1 MKALPPE
8 IQHAVKYGVRP
19 TNIHHDPMSLYIE
32 QFSSKWIL
40 PTPINATAIAM
51 HTTGLF
57 KGKAKKNRFPVPL
70 SSSYYMVSIKD
81 SVYYGKCKLVDF
93 EIFILPSFPL
103 ILVFHCF
110 KITSNKIIFFFNVI

>member
-1 MKALPPE
+1 MNIFFTHTLFYCFYNYTFFRFDVKILFLTGEASMKALPPE

-70 SSSYYMVSIKD
+70 SSSYYMVSK
-81 SVYYGKCKLVDF
+81 SKA
-93 EIFILPSFPL
+93 
-103 ILVFHCF
+103 
-110 KITSNKIIFFFNVI
+110 